1 MGDMRVSDT
10 IVEKPRAARPSPCVG
25 ICSLDPKTDW
35 CIGCGRS
42 RQEIA
47 GWRRASPEEQD
58 AILARL
64 PERRT
69 ALAIKAQPL
78 PLDRE
83 AAAGLLAHLAMKPDI
98 TWVMGVTGGVAE
110 YCSLPG
116 DRLSMDH
123 VEGGFACHTDKG
135 GVRIA
140 LPELA
145 RLFHIGHEGVNRFC
159 IAMPPHA
166 PAFPEHAVIRELG
179 PDEGAIRHED
189 REGVA
194 FDLGLGH
201 WSVRFL
207 VRSASAEVID
217 VLRRQEGIPLLDALL
232 SIMGPLLR
240 NPVHR
245 IAETAL
251 GRVEVYAPIA
261 DPNGESPVGP
271 HTHILPDLLKEKRG
285 LTLGQFLPR
294 TYGACCSIFTGRS
307 VDLTDCMVSD
317 GLPPG

>member
-1 MGDMRVSDT
+1 VSEIIIDNT
-10 IVEKPRAARPSPCVG
+10 IDRTPAARPSPCVG

-47 GWRRASPEEQD
+47 GWRRASPQEQD

-64 PERRT
+64 PERRQT
-69 ALAIKAQPL
+69 LAIRAQPL
-78 PLDRE
+78 PLDPGG
-83 AAAGLLAHLAMKPDI
+83 AKDFLVHLAGKPDI
-98 TWVMGVTGGVAE
+98 TWVMGVTGGIAE

-116 DRLSMDH
+116 EALSLERTGD
-123 VEGGFACHTDKG
+123 GFSCHTAKG

-145 RLFHIGHEGVNRFC
+145 RVFHIGHEGVNRFC
-159 IAMPPHA
+159 LAMPPHA

-179 PDEGAIRHED
+179 PDEAAIREGD
-189 REGVA
+189 RAGVA

-207 VRSASAEVID
+207 VRSVHEEVIEAM
-217 VLRRQEGIPLLDALL
+217 RRQDGVPLLDALL
-232 SIMGPLLR
+232 FIMGPLLR

-261 DPNGESPVGP
+261 DPNGASPTGP

-294 TYGACCSIFTGRS
+294 TYGACCSVFAGRS

-317 GLPPG
+317 GVQLGG